1 MKVILEKKESEDYFY
16 NAMCNGFGY
25 FGGYGLYLDYK
36 VSDYVKAKTKY
47 KKDNDSDP
55 CCEDIY
61 LGILKIGGS
70 LIIIDEEC
78 EGENNSTIT
87 LKDVH
92 DRVQLTPHNHLMD
105 MINEGDDAITADC
118 ILQTVFF
125 GDVIFG

>member
-25 FGGYGLYLDYK
+25 FGGYGLSLDYK
-36 VSDYVKAKTKY
+36 DSDYAKAKTKY
-47 KKDNDSDP
+47 KKDNGSDP
-55 CCEDIY
+55 CREDIY